1 MVKSVWFD
9 PVPDAIPAAELR
21 EQKVAPALQLALA
34 VTAIAVLVLG
44 IFPGL
49 IANVGDIA
57 QTFAL

>member
-1 MVKSVWFD
+1 
-9 PVPDAIPAAELR
+9 
-21 EQKVAPALQLALA
+21 LALA